1 MSQSSNEFLESWLTL
16 QMTSPVEFTGI
27 QPPSP
32 AGAFCDVDFWGSNDD
47 SLNCEQFINEDQNNG
62 EPRC

>member
-1 MSQSSNEFLESWLTL
+1 MSQSSNAFLDEWLAL
-16 QMTSPVEFTGI
+16 QLRSPVEFTGI

-32 AGAFCDVDFWGSNDD
+32 AGTFCDVDFWGS
-47 SLNCEQFINEDQNNG
+47 SLNFINEDQNKG